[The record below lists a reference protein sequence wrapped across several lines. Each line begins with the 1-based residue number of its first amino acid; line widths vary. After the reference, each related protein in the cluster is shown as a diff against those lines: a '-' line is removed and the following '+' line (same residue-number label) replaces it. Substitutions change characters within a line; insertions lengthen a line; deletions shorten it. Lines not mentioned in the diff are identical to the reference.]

1 MGRTLSFGG
10 EQSEAALG
18 EVPLYTSLD
27 KKKKKTTGN
36 F

>member
-10 EQSEAALG
+10 ERSKAALG

-27 KKKKKTTGN
+27 KKQNPTGN
-36 F
+36 L